1 MSYPHTSQADRDHLD
16 GDYQLTGQ
24 PAGDRDDTEDTL

>member
-1 MSYPHTSQADRDHLD
+1 MNRPHVVQADRDHLD

-24 PAGDRDDTEDTL
+24 PAGDPDDTEDTL

>member
-1 MSYPHTSQADRDHLD
+1 MTCPHTEQSARDHLD

-24 PAGDRDDTEDTL
+24 PAGDPDDTEDTL